1 MLNNPLL
8 ALSAILILMSAIGYL
23 QKYPLPVSDIKPY
36 LAKLQHW
43 VRYGDTEQKIG
54 YGIMCFALVV
64 GVVWG
69 ISLL

>member
-1 MLNNPLL
+1 MNEAARLL
-8 ALSAILILMSAIGYL
+8 TFSIFVFFLGIGMAHW
-23 QKYPLPVSDIKPY
+23 SDIKP
-36 LAKLQHW
+36 LLSKVSRW

-54 YGIMCFALVV
+54 YGVMSFALVV